1 AVARVARR
9 RTPARPISP
18 ATSSPGAPADIG
30 APGRRPP
37 GARSAIRTTRRGAA
51 GVRAMAAAS
60 AARVLTLR
68 GLPTRGSFPYVPR
81 RPATSPAID
90 RLRGRIHAVGLRST
104 GSRLAV
110 LRRLEQA
117 RTPVTHAD
125 IVNDLAPQGFDR
137 ATIYRNLID
146 LTEAGLA
153 SRTDLGDH
161 VWRVR
166 LRQHVPTGARRPP
179 HF

>member
-1 AVARVARR
+1 MPGGRRVPAVARVARR

-18 ATSSPGAPADIG
+18 ATSSPCTPAGIG
-30 APGRRPP
+30 TPGLGHRGRDPRHGPRAEEPP
-37 GARSAIRTTRRGAA
+37 ACEPWRLPRQRS
-51 GVRAMAAAS
+51 
-60 AARVLTLR
+60 LTLR

-81 RPATSPAID
+81 RPATSPAIA

-125 IVNDLAPQGFDR
+125 IVSDLAPQGFDR

-146 LTEAGLA
+146 LTEAG
-153 SRTDLGDH
+153 
-161 VWRVR
+161 
-166 LRQHVPTGARRPP
+166 
-179 HF
+179 